1 MAEPKPK
8 GIRDPY
14 DMTSLETAKRA
25 VLAARVVVPTMKP
38 RAKDKVGHLKEPLLK
53 SAGTQDT
60 EEFMRNREL
69 VKMLDID
76 DDFDEFPEKLIGLK
90 KALVGFTYVMF
101 EMLGLVVKAVR
112 NVNTV
117 EGIQAVE
124 GP

>member
-25 VLAARVVVPTMKP
+25 VLAARVVVPTIKP

-90 KALVGFTYVMF
+90 NALVGFTYVMF

-117 EGIQAVE
+117 EGIQNLL
-124 GP
+124 